1 MLRAHLS
8 PAVRL
13 GMAAALDTIEMAEVQ
28 PPEPPTICINSAAAE
43 HSGRRTEA
51 PSGNSPTP
59 SLYLTP
65 PIQRKGSILNRE
77 TVSTH
82 STLV

>member
-28 PPEPPTICINSAAAE
+28 PPEPPRICINSAATAAAA

-51 PSGNSPTP
+51 ASGNSPTP

-65 PIQRKGSILNRE
+65 PIQRKGS
-77 TVSTH
+77 TSP
-82 STLV
+82 